1 MGKRNRKRVR
11 SGHGQQRPARTESRA
26 QGEARVGTPDGR
38 GGHQGGGGPRYTDAD
53 HDPFAAALGL
63 FDANRGWQARAEVD
77 ELAHRWTDGPG
88 HDGLAGADYLDG
100 IVPKLVCAS
109 LAARIGDTWRRGWQP
124 ADIPRIVARNQ
135 TAKHAK
141 LAVTA
146 IALEAESYRHT
157 PRTLPLW
164 MDQLDQIGA
173 THSGDRSAEALGS
186 WCSDVGLD
194 HASALVTAFEL
205 MALLGRLPT
214 LPQLCPPPSEW
225 GRASALDAAL
235 SSRRHQRPVETR
247 YLERVRALL
256 AKAESTGFDE
266 EAEAFTAKAQE
277 LMTRHSID
285 AALLASHAEG
295 TQAGE
300 QPTGVRIGVDDP
312 YAQAKGYLLTVVG
325 EASRCR
331 TVLSPHFG
339 FATIFGFE
347 ADLGSVELLYTSLL
361 LQARRAME
369 DIGRTGK
376 RARSRSFR
384 QSFLVG
390 FATRIGDRLRE
401 SAEATVADADHE
413 QGGGLLPVLAERWRQ
428 VEELSD
434 ETFGGL
440 RGSRI
445 SAHDS
450 AGFLS
455 GTTAADLAELS
466 RGPHITAGRPGAA
479 DQVGL
484 LPTALPPDRAATSGR
499 VR

>member
-11 SGHGQQRPARTESRA
+11 SGHGQPRPARTQPQTQTQPRTA
-26 QGEARVGTPDGR
+26 PPDDR
-38 GGHQGGGGPRYTDAD
+38 GGNLGGGPRMAD
-53 HDPFAAALGL
+53 GVVEARRLVAAALGQ
-63 FDANRGWQARAEVD
+63 FDANRSWQARAELD
-77 ELAHRWTDGPG
+77 KLAHWWTGNHVG
-88 HDGLAGADYLDG
+88 LDG
-100 IVPKLVCAS
+100 VDGVVPTLVCAR
-109 LAARIGDTWRRGWQP
+109 LGARIEDAWGRGWQP
-124 ADIPRIVARNQ
+124 ADIPRLVARSK

-146 IALEAESYRHT
+146 IALEAEAYRHGR
-157 PRTLPLW
+157 RTLPSW

-173 THSGDRSAEALGS
+173 IRPNGGPAESLGS
-186 WCSDVGLD
+186 WRSAVGLD
-194 HASALVTAFEL
+194 HASALETAFEL
-205 MALLGRLPT
+205 MALLGRLPDI
-214 LPQLCPPPSEW
+214 PRLCPPPSEW
-225 GRASALDAAL
+225 GQASALDAAL
-235 SSRRHQRPVETR
+235 SWRRHQRPVETR

-256 AKAESTGFDE
+256 AKAESTEFDG

-295 TQAGE
+295 AQAGE

-312 YAQAKGYLLTVVG
+312 YAQAKGYLLTVIG

-347 ADLGSVELLYTSLL
+347 GDLGSVELLYTSLL

-369 DIGRTGK
+369 DIGDMGK

-390 FATRIGDRLRE
+390 FAARIGDRLKE
-401 SAEATVADADHE
+401 AAEATIADADDE
-413 QGGGLLPVLAERWRQ
+413 QAGALLPVLAERSQ
-428 VEELSD
+428 KVEDLTD
-434 ETFGGL
+434 ETFDGV
-440 RGSRI
+440 RGTTI

-466 RGPHITAGRPGAA
+466 RGPHIPAHRAGAA
-479 DQVGL
+479 GPEGSR
-484 LPTALPPDRAATSGR
+484 PTALPPERAATSGR